1 MNQTFPCALVEMG
14 PEVGSGLDTMESC
27 GAQHRG
33 AKPSPKMG
41 MAGKASLR
49 ERFKLRPK
57 R

>member
-1 MNQTFPCALVEMG
+1 MNQTLPCALVEMG
-14 PEVGSGLDTMESC
+14 QELAVVRAPRSPMGD
-27 GAQHRG
+27 QHGG

-49 ERFKLRPK
+49 KRFKLRPK